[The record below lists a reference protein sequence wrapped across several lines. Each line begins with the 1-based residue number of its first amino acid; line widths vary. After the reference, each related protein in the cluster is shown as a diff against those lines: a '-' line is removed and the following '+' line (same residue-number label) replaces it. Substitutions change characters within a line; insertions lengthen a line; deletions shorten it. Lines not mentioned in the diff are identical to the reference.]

1 MEKRGLTAHD
11 SLLLCK
17 KNNGTLISIHS
28 KKENDL
34 ISQYVNTSFIHLNGV
49 LQFDSWMWL
58 DGSGFDYSNW
68 GGAEAEYVHGN
79 TAPLGVCFVM
89 MSGGL
94 WRAGDCEEEAEQFV
108 CRIGFGMSLLLTP
121 KT

>member
-1 MEKRGLTAHD
+1 MLE
-11 SLLLCK
+11 
-17 KNNGTLISIHS
+17 
-28 KKENDL
+28 
-34 ISQYVNTSFIHLNGV
+34 
-49 LQFDSWMWL
+49 FDSWIWL

-68 GGAEAEYVHGN
+68 GGAEAEYLYGN

-108 CRIGFGMSLLLTP
+108 CRFGIGMSLLLTT
-121 KT
+121 KTCKQNIKLRKNIERVSNFIFERKV